1 MRLGDGEQDAQSP
14 VAAGQEHAQSAA
26 CVVAT
31 SSRPAARYT
40 LHAGSG
46 RRSMRPVTLSMRL
59 WRMASTVC
67 SGSVKA
73 ADVIIASPSG
83 AVIVRDLRY
92 GKERVIDRDDRSVAL
107 RSRPLLA
114 ISETQN
120 SVGQPLHRVRSAR
133 SSSA

>member
-1 MRLGDGEQDAQSP
+1 
-14 VAAGQEHAQSAA
+14 
-26 CVVAT
+26 
-31 SSRPAARYT
+31 
-40 LHAGSG
+40 
-46 RRSMRPVTLSMRL
+46 MRPVTLSMRL